1 MYLVVLPVNHCLQNS
16 KGVLCLTLLMSVEDT
31 LLRQP
36 SDLMFLLY
44 LLAEKL
50 KCARGYKHSLCCS
63 AIMPLLEELSILS
76 FLKHCLMFY
85 PMSTVWRTKINC
97 Y

>member
-1 MYLVVLPVNHCLQNS
+1 MYLVVLPVYHCLQNS
-16 KGVLCLTLLMSVEDT
+16 KGVLCLTLLMSVEDI

-50 KCARGYKHSLCCS
+50 SVHLAISIPS
-63 AIMPLLEELSILS
+63 AA
-76 FLKHCLMFY
+76 
-85 PMSTVWRTKINC
+85 VQ
-97 Y
+97 